1 MDHKH
6 FYHGNYEQEA
16 ESESRNPRKDKWWF
30 VGHFMQEGD
39 RKIQAMGLKYWKFN
53 KGQEALHKPKKASL
67 YQPSVI

>member
-39 RKIQAMGLKYWKFN
+39 RKTQAMGLKYWKFN